1 MPCSILVFESL
12 GDKEIGESIFIEE
25 NEEDAD

>member
-1 MPCSILVFESL
+1 MPCSVPVFESA

-25 NEEDAD
+25 NEKDAD